1 MSESGVKLEITIAVL
16 NDGRVVFCD
25 LPPDL
30 AEVRDVLAGEELPTQ
45 TTCELRASDG
55 LAAELA
61 RIVAPTNTATGDLP
75 A

>member
-1 MSESGVKLEITIAVL
+1 MRESGVKLEIAIAVL

-30 AEVRDVLAGEELPTQ
+30 AQVRDVLAGEEGPTQ
-45 TTCELRASDG
+45 TTCDLRASDDLG
-55 LAAELA
+55 AELA
-61 RIVAPTNTATGDLP
+61 RIALATGDLP